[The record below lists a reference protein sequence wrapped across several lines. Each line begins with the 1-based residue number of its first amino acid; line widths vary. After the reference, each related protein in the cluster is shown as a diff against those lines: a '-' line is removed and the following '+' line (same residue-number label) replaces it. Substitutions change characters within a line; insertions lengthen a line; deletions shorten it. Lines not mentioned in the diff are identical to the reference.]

1 MGHQVAYLLVTMD
14 NMATSGARSGRLGGL
29 GQWWGIIA
37 AALLV
42 AAWINKAAGPAVVAA
57 LSAVVLV
64 WSLFQAPVTCGA
76 PVRGREDGCRNNA
89 TGLLMGCHIRQHRW
103 QKLKM
108 LILRRQVRAFC
119 SGLFS
124 DGKAT
129 LVTLAA
135 IGSFLSGLVAFIP
148 GVALN

>member
-1 MGHQVAYLLVTMD
+1 
-14 NMATSGARSGRLGGL
+14 MATSGARSVQLGGL
-29 GQWWGIIA
+29 RQWWGVIA

-42 AAWINKAAGPAVVAA
+42 AAWVNRAAGPAGVTA
-57 LSAVVLV
+57 LSALVLI
-64 WSLFQAPVTCGA
+64 WCFFQAPVTCAA

-108 LILRRQVRAFC
+108 LILRRQLRAFF

-124 DGKAT
+124 DGKAA

-135 IGSFLSGLVAFIP
+135 LGSFLSGLAAFVP
-148 GVALN
+148 GAIVK

>member
-1 MGHQVAYLLVTMD
+1 MNG
-14 NMATSGARSGRLGGL
+14 MATSGARTRSSRLGGL
-29 GQWWGIIA
+29 GQWWGVIA
-37 AALLV
+37 AALLI
-42 AAWINKAAGPAVVAA
+42 AAWINKAAGPAIVAI
-57 LSAVVLV
+57 LSALVVV
-64 WSLFQAPVTCGA
+64 WCFFQAPVTCGA

-108 LILRRQVRAFC
+108 LILRRQVREFC

-148 GVALN
+148 GMALG

>member
-1 MGHQVAYLLVTMD
+1 
-14 NMATSGARSGRLGGL
+14 MATSGARSGRFGGL
-29 GQWWGIIA
+29 GQWWGVLA
-37 AALLV
+37 SALLI
-42 AAWINKAAGPAVVAA
+42 AAWINRAAGPVVIAV
-57 LSAVVLV
+57 LSAAVLL
-64 WSLFQAPVTCGA
+64 WSFFHAPVTCGA

-108 LILRRQVRAFC
+108 LILRRQLREFC

-148 GVALN
+148 GVALA

>member
-1 MGHQVAYLLVTMD
+1 
-14 NMATSGARSGRLGGL
+14 MATSGARSSRLGGL
-29 GQWWGIIA
+29 GQWWGVLA
-37 AALLV
+37 GALLI
-42 AAWINKAAGPAVVAA
+42 AAWINKAAGPAVVIT
-57 LSAVVLV
+57 LSAAVLL
-64 WSLFQAPVTCGA
+64 WCFFQAPVTCSA

-148 GVALN
+148 GVTVS

>member
-1 MGHQVAYLLVTMD
+1 
-14 NMATSGARSGRLGGL
+14 MATSGTRSGRLGGL
-29 GQWWGIIA
+29 GQWWGVLAGALLIA
-37 AALLV
+37 AWV
-42 AAWINKAAGPAVVAA
+42 NRAAGPVVIAV
-57 LSAVVLV
+57 LSAAVLL
-64 WSLFQAPVTCGA
+64 WSFFQAPVTCGA
-76 PVRGREDGCRNNA
+76 PVRGRDDGCRNNA

-108 LILRRQVRAFC
+108 LILRRQLREFC
-119 SGLFS
+119 AGLFS

-148 GVALN
+148 AATLG

>member
-1 MGHQVAYLLVTMD
+1 
-14 NMATSGARSGRLGGL
+14 MATSGARSGRFGGL
-29 GQWWGIIA
+29 GQWWGVLA
-37 AALLV
+37 SALLI
-42 AAWINKAAGPAVVAA
+42 AAWINRAAGPVVIAV
-57 LSAVVLV
+57 LSAAVLL
-64 WSLFQAPVTCGA
+64 WSFFQAPVTCGA

-108 LILRRQVRAFC
+108 LILRRQLREFC

-148 GVALN
+148 GVALA

>member
-1 MGHQVAYLLVTMD
+1 
-14 NMATSGARSGRLGGL
+14 MATSGARSGRFGGL
-29 GQWWGIIA
+29 GQWWGVLA
-37 AALLV
+37 AALLI
-42 AAWINKAAGPAVVAA
+42 AAWINGAAGPVVIAA
-57 LSAVVLV
+57 LSAAVLL
-64 WSLFQAPVTCGA
+64 WSFFQAPVTCKA
-76 PVRGREDGCRNNA
+76 PVRGRDDGCRNNA

-108 LILRRQVRAFC
+108 LILRRQLREFC

-135 IGSFLSGLVAFIP
+135 IGSFLSGIVAFIP
-148 GVALN
+148 GVALG

>member
-1 MGHQVAYLLVTMD
+1 
-14 NMATSGARSGRLGGL
+14 MATSGARSSGFGGI
-29 GQWWGIIA
+29 GQWWGVLA
-37 AALLV
+37 GALLI
-42 AAWINKAAGPAVVAA
+42 AAWINRAAGPAVIVL
-57 LSAVVLV
+57 LSAAVLL
-64 WSLFQAPVTCGA
+64 WSFFQAPVTCGA
-76 PVRGREDGCRNNA
+76 PVRGRGDGCRNNA

-108 LILRRQVRAFC
+108 LIVRRRVREFC

-135 IGSFLSGLVAFIP
+135 VGSFLSGLVALIP
-148 GVALN
+148 GAAVH

>member
-1 MGHQVAYLLVTMD
+1 MT
-14 NMATSGARSGRLGGL
+14 TSGATSSRFGGL
-29 GQWWGIIA
+29 GQWWGVLA
-37 AALLV
+37 GSLLI
-42 AAWINKAAGPAVVAA
+42 AAWINRTAGPAVIIG
-57 LSAVVLV
+57 LSAIVLL
-64 WSLFQAPVTCGA
+64 WSFFQAPVTCGA
-76 PVRGREDGCRNNA
+76 PIRGRDDGCRNNA

-108 LILRRQVRAFC
+108 LIVRRRVRAFC

-135 IGSFLSGLVAFIP
+135 AGSFISGLVALVP
-148 GVALN
+148 GVAVH

>member
-1 MGHQVAYLLVTMD
+1 
-14 NMATSGARSGRLGGL
+14 MAISGTGSKRFGGL
-29 GQWWGIIA
+29 GQWWGVIA
-37 AALLV
+37 AALLI
-42 AAWINKAAGPAVVAA
+42 AAWINRAAGPVVVAT
-57 LSAVVLV
+57 LSALVLI
-64 WSLFQAPVTCGA
+64 WCFFQAPVTCQA

-89 TGLLMGCHIRQHRW
+89 TGLLLGCHIRQHRW

-124 DGKAT
+124 DGKAV

-135 IGSFLSGLVAFIP
+135 VGSFLSGLVAFVP
-148 GVALN
+148 GIALG